1 MNMQNCV
8 SAQQRQTICNLIAK
22 QQRKKCAE
30 EHPDLFKKREND
42 DEFWMNIANR
52 IIDNLIQKGYCEG
65 YELGSRGLVQ
75 GKGFN
80 LEFDDN
86 FNKEKYYIY
95 TDGSL
100 SDVMDYMPEKGID
113 LDGFQMFLIIM
124 IVIYLIA
131 FMITFSARSSAAGLI
146 VIALGI
152 INLIILFNS

>member
-1 MNMQNCV
+1 MNMENCV
-8 SAQQRQTICNLIAK
+8 SAQQKHTICNLIAK
-22 QQRKKCAE
+22 QQRKKCATE
-30 EHPDLFKKREND
+30 NPELFKKREND
-42 DEFWMNIANR
+42 DEFWMNVANR

-65 YELGSRGLVQ
+65 YELESRGLIQ
-75 GKGFN
+75 GRGFN

-100 SDVMDYMPEKGID
+100 SNAMDYVPEKGID
-113 LDGFQMFLIIM
+113 LDGFQIFLIIM
-124 IVIYLIA
+124 IAIYLIA
-131 FMITFSARSSAAGLI
+131 FFITLITGSAAMLI